1 MGPDPATDPSVYRAC
16 YVFPIVIDMRVRP
29 RVQGILQP
37 IGRFFVRIGISPT
50 FMTLFGFF
58 VAVAGSILIGL
69 GRPITGAIVFVV
81 GSALDG
87 LDGAVARASNR
98 VTARGAF
105 LDATVDRLGEIAVLG
120 GLAVASR
127 HNARILL
134 LTLLAL
140 GAALMIP
147 YMRAKAEVEGL
158 DGKGGLMGR
167 AERVILIT
175 VGLLVNQIEP
185 MLWVMLV
192 ASWYTV
198 GQRFWST
205 YRRIEA

>member
-1 MGPDPATDPSVYRAC
+1 VATACSC
-16 YVFPIVIDMRVRP
+16 YVSTIVIDLRVRP

-37 IGRFFVRIGISPT
+37 IGHFLARLGVSPT

-58 VAVAGSILIGL
+58 VAAAGAVIIGIDH
-69 GRPITGAIVFVV
+69 PIVGACVFLA

-98 VTARGAF
+98 VSARGAF
-105 LDATVDRLGEIAVLG
+105 LDATVDRLGEIAMLT
-120 GLAVASR
+120 GLAVSQR
-127 HNARILL
+127 TETRILL
-134 LTLLAL
+134 LSLLSM

-167 AERVILIT
+167 AERVILFT
-175 VGLLVNQIEP
+175 VGLLTGYVEP
-185 MLWVMLV
+185 MLWIML
-192 ASWYTV
+192 AGNWYTV

-205 YRRIEA
+205 YRRIKS

>member
-1 MGPDPATDPSVYRAC
+1 L
-16 YVFPIVIDMRVRP
+16 PIVIDMRVRP

-37 IGRFFVRIGISPT
+37 IGKFLARVGISPT
-50 FMTLFGFF
+50 FMTLFGFV

-69 GRPITGAIVFVV
+69 EQTLVVFLV

-98 VTARGAF
+98 VSARGGF
-105 LDATVDRLGEIAVLG
+105 LDATVDRLGEIAMLT
-120 GLAVASR
+120 GLAVAQR
-127 HNARILL
+127 GDARILL
-134 LTLLAL
+134 LSLLSM

-147 YMRAKAEVEGL
+147 YLRAKAEVEGL

-167 AERVILIT
+167 AERVLLFSI
-175 VGLLVNQIEP
+175 GLMIGQIEP
-185 MLWVMLV
+185 MLWLMLIGN
-192 ASWYTV
+192 WYTV

-205 YRRIEA
+205 YRSIDT

>member
-1 MGPDPATDPSVYRAC
+1 M
-16 YVFPIVIDMRVRP
+16 IDLRVRP

-37 IGRFFVRIGISPT
+37 IGRFLARIGISPT
-50 FMTLFGFF
+50 FMTLFGF
-58 VAVAGSILIGL
+58 VIAATGSILIGIGHPVL
-69 GRPITGAIVFVV
+69 GASVFLA

-105 LDATVDRLGEIAVLG
+105 LDATVDRLGEIAMLT
-120 GLAVASR
+120 GLAVAQR
-127 HNARILL
+127 GEARILL
-134 LTLLAL
+134 LSLLSMG
-140 GAALMIP
+140 GAMMIP

-167 AERVILIT
+167 AERVIVFSI
-175 VGLLVNQIEP
+175 GLMTGWVEP
-185 MLWVMLV
+185 MLWIML
-192 ASWYTV
+192 AGNWYTV

-205 YRRIEA
+205 FRRIDA